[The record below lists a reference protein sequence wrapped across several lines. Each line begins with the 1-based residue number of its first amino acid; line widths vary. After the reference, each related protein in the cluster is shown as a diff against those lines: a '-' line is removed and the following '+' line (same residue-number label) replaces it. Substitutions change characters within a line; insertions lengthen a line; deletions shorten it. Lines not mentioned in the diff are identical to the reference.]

1 MARVKVSV
9 VRGGGV
15 SGLVTVTTVDSQALS
30 PEDAKTLAGMFEEA
44 NAFGGSDVTPAHASG
59 PDELQVSVTLEDGA
73 QRRTVTAAEHD
84 LPRPL
89 RSLVAWVSSAP
100 GRTEEVGSPGQI

>member
-1 MARVKVSV
+1 MKVSV

-30 PEDAKTLAGMFEEA
+30 PEDAKTLAGMVQEA
-44 NAFGGSDVTPAHASG
+44 NASDG
-59 PDELQVSVTLEDGA
+59 PDETVGSAATPDEFQLAVTIEDGA
-73 QRRTVTAAEHD
+73 RRRTVSAAEHD
-84 LPRPL
+84 LPGAL

-100 GRTEEVGSPGQI
+100 GRTEEVSSPG

>member
-1 MARVKVSV
+1 MALVKVSI

-15 SGLVTVTTVDSQALS
+15 SGLVTVTTVDSGTLS
-30 PEDAKTLAGMFEEA
+30 PEDARTLAGMAEEA
-44 NAFGGSDVTPAHASG
+44 NVFDGPEVTSAEASG

-73 QRRTVTAAEHD
+73 RRRTVTAAEHD
-84 LPRPL
+84 LPNSL

-100 GRTEEVGSPGQI
+100 GRTEEVTSPGL

>member
-1 MARVKVSV
+1 MKVSV

-30 PEDAKTLAGMFEEA
+30 SEDAKTLAGLFEGA
-44 NAFGGSDVTPAHASG
+44 NAFEGPDVTPSHASG
-59 PDELQVSVTLEDGA
+59 PDELQVSVTLVDGS
-73 QRRTVTAAEHD
+73 RNRTVTAAEHD
-84 LPRPL
+84 LPGPL

-100 GRTEEVGSPGQI
+100 GRTEEVGSPGQA